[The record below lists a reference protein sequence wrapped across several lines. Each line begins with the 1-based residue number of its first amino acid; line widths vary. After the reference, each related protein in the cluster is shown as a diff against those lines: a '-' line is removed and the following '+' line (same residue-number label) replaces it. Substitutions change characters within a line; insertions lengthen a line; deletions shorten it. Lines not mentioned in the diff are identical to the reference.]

1 MRQAAVVFSAVMAVR
16 AIVYDSE
23 AGLIPA
29 FLLPSVDVIS
39 HETPSWQGLLNSNCF
54 EFFLKG
60 VLQGFSDAS
69 GEWKLANISLIR
81 DRVFT
86 LIEPLLEDSGYELVE
101 VEYLSMHGRWI
112 LRLYIDREGGVT
124 IDDCVDVS
132 RELGDIIEV
141 KEIIGHEYILEVS
154 SPGLNR
160 PLRREKD
167 FIKAIGNKIKLKMN
181 RDLDGQK
188 NFTGI
193 LKDYNKRIV
202 FLETGGSIIELPF
215 DNIEKSNLLYDFND
229 NGAGS
234 VNSTKNG
241 VN

>member
-1 MRQAAVVFSAVMAVR
+1 MA
-16 AIVYDSE
+16 D
-23 AGLIPA
+23 
-29 FLLPSVDVIS
+29 
-39 HETPSWQGLLNSNCF
+39 
-54 EFFLKG
+54 
-60 VLQGFSDAS
+60 
-69 GEWKLANISLIR
+69 ISLIR
-81 DRVFT
+81 DRVFA

-101 VEYLSMHGRWI
+101 VEYLSMHGRRI

-141 KEIIGHEYILEVS
+141 KEIIEHEYILEVS

-167 FIKAIGNKIKLKMN
+167 FIRAIGSKIKLKMN

-202 FLETGGSIIELPF
+202 FLETGGNIIELPF